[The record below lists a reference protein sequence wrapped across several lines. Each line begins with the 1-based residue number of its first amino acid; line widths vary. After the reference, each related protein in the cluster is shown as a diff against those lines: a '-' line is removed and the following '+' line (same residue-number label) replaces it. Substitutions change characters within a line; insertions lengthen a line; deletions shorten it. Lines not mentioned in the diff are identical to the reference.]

1 MSCNARLTQRR
12 HNIFHGVLFLPTLLS
27 LCLILLCDYFLLNIV
42 NRKTLP
48 RAQHPWGLSLACQS
62 ILMCH
67 ITSSNTNLDQ
77 TSFSESQP
85 IKGMIV
91 LVFSPILEEM
101 LENAAVFVWRLPF
114 DPAPFLPFLHSIA
127 WYCIVLHG
135 IALYCMV
142 LHGIA
147 LYCMVLHGI
156 A

>member
-1 MSCNARLTQRR
+1 MLKRDKLMDDL
-12 HNIFHGVLFLPTLLS
+12 GGWL
-27 LCLILLCDYFLLNIV
+27 
-42 NRKTLP
+42 KTLP
-48 RAQHPWGLSLACQS
+48 KAQRTRGLSSAYQS
-62 ILMCH
+62 NLLGR
-67 ITSSNTNLDQ
+67 ITTSNTNLDQ

-85 IKGMIV
+85 SKGMIV

-135 IALYCMV
+135 IAWYCMV

-147 LYCMVLHGI
+147 WYCIVLHGIAWYCMVLHGI